1 METRRTVSSRRG
13 LVTKVLHGLVMTPCA
28 LLLALLVSIAIE
40 WVGMTWWWPEEGI
53 QHSRHLLEA
62 VLQYLATDA
71 RHVFVH
77 DAARVARTLADSA
90 YHTVFERTRFTV
102 AVHWLYATPPTQD
115 PLRLWLHRLYL
126 PLHDYSVAALTV
138 TQLFAVRLAV
148 LLLALP
154 AFAVFGL
161 VGLCDGLV
169 ERDLRRWGGGRE
181 SSWRYHQAKRLVLPL
196 LGVGG
201 LVYLALPL
209 DVTPGF
215 VIVPFAMLFGLALA
229 IMASTFKKYL

>member
-1 METRRTVSSRRG
+1 MSRQPDGDTTYSVIAPRPSHESASRSCHDTV
-13 LVTKVLHGLVMTPCA
+13 CA
-28 LLLALLVSIAIE
+28 
-40 WVGMTWWWPEEGI
+40 
-53 QHSRHLLEA
+53 
-62 VLQYLATDA
+62 
-71 RHVFVH
+71 
-77 DAARVARTLADSA
+77 AARAARLHRDRVGRHDLVVAGGG
-90 YHTVFERTRFTV
+90 HTAQSSPARGRA
-102 AVHWLYATPPTQD
+102 AVSRDRRA
-115 PLRLWLHRLYL
+115 LRLWLHRLYL

-201 LVYLALPL
+201 LVYLALPR

-229 IMASTFKKYL
+229 IMASTFKIYQCWEPQHEIHHALSPLVRPSS